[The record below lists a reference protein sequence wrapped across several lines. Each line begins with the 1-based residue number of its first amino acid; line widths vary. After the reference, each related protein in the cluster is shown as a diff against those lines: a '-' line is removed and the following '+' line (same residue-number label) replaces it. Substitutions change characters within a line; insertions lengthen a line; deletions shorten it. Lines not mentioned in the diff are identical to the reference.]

1 MHWTSLFQAKKLRKN
16 VVSAAVEK
24 IGAHPCCKNDLFNAV
39 FAGTFEEPGNQIG
52 ISILEMY
59 PSEKSGNYFG
69 QNRLTVGEL
78 NQWPKLQVS
87 QLSEFPWSCWW
98 SHWLLSYAIMCETE
112 YIGQQNHTKGSLWKH
127 TGAKYKKCNLE
138 FSHFSSNSILLQNY
152 KS

>member
-1 MHWTSLFQAKKLRKN
+1 MIGRKQYPQILQTFLQLTKLTNSHKLRSIVKKGAKSALNLSFSGQKLRKN

-78 NQWPKLQVS
+78 NQ
-87 QLSEFPWSCWW
+87 
-98 SHWLLSYAIMCETE
+98 
-112 YIGQQNHTKGSLWKH
+112 
-127 TGAKYKKCNLE
+127 
-138 FSHFSSNSILLQNY
+138 
-152 KS
+152 